1 MGEMTVKGFAERE
14 VESDLVRYKF
24 NFAKVDYSIDA
35 SVKAVSA
42 ELERFLEIIEK
53 KTGITPDVFRIE
65 DNSTSKEYGPNSDK
79 EQKYKANRKISAV
92 FPMSAKLSDLLM
104 NIIAEYEFNVEVEER
119 YIVSDIE
126 EICKELLRL
135 AIEDS
140 KNKAEMI
147 ASFAGEKVSGIN
159 KLEILTNNFSSY
171 DEDDEDEDDECYRG
185 YMLDDIL
192 RTVNSKS
199 SQMSSPVVKLVQNV
213 EIVWNIE

>member
-1 MGEMTVKGFAERE
+1 MGKMTVKGYAERE

-24 NFAKVDYSIDA
+24 NFVKVDYSIDA
-35 SVKAVSA
+35 SVKAVST

-53 KTGITPDVFRIE
+53 KIGIAPDVFRIE
-65 DNSTSKEYGPNSDK
+65 DNSTSKEYRPNSDK

-92 FPMSAKLSDLLM
+92 LPMSAKLSDLLM
-104 NIIAEYEFNVEVEER
+104 NIIAEYEFNVEVEEH

-126 EICKELLRL
+126 EIYKELLKL

-147 ASFAGEKVSGIN
+147 VSFAGEKISGIN
-159 KLEILTNNFSSY
+159 KLEILTNNFSSVY
-171 DEDDEDEDDECYRG
+171 DEDDDEDECYRG

-199 SQMSSPVVKLVQNV
+199 SQMSSPVVKLNQNV